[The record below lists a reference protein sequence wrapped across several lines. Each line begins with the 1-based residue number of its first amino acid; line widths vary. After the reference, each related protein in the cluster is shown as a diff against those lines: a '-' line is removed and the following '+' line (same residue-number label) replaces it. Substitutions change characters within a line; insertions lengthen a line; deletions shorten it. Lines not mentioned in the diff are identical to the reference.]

1 MAKQYLRYAI
11 IVLENLNA
19 YAEGL
24 LLKKN
29 GIKFMKHSK

>member
-19 YAEGL
+19 YAEEL
-24 LLKKN
+24 LLKKTA
-29 GIKFMKHSK
+29 